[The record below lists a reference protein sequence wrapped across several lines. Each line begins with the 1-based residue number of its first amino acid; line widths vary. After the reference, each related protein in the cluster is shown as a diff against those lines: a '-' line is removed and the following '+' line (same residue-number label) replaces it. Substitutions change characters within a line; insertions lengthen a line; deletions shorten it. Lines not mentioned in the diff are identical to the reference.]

1 MMNANNTIFENEID
15 GQIDF
20 LKTYLPSVNPNC
32 NLDDIPNCIA
42 DNTINGNFI
51 MLKLEIPDLANVL
64 VQAIKALSAM
74 RIKGKSIPAN
84 IMLVALNEKK
94 AYLYHSFSFL
104 AQIERV
110 YGSGSNISKR
120 AVKDKKP
127 VAMFYYIIEEQ
138 AQQMVEAL
146 KTCKYTK
153 IHLDENC
160 IVGWATRYYRENKK
174 ARKAD
179 FIGDNSSNVKITGEI
194 RKPTHFKDY
203 IYAYKDESNERFRY
217 LMDMLNDFLDKKDL
231 GAFYTNRLYA
241 DKSLDLVRQAIKRV
255 PEGNDYVIIDR
266 CAGTGNLELG
276 MTDEELSHVI
286 VSTLEYYEYKVL
298 LETIGDKVRDI
309 VPPTESK
316 DTFNYGMVKGA
327 DALSEEFI
335 KSDMIMKYVND
346 PKCTIILF
354 ENPPYSDA
362 TSIEHQKLAQGK
374 MSSNK
379 WKTSYAVAEMKKDLK
394 AKGIKGTATND
405 LGNVFIWSAFKYYL
419 RQPTDSYIVYS
430 PAKYWKAQHLIS
442 KKLLGGYAFNRRH
455 FHTNIAATILV
466 ALWSNEDDN
475 TTESFSLHAYD
486 IDTAENKLVG
496 CGKVTFSRIHEMYS
510 QRYFDKRIMLG
521 DTPDGILCDKSG
533 YEISKDRSS
542 IRIRPTFNED
552 IIGYMAVYSS
562 GFDNPDNMSS
572 LLIAGRYDG
581 NGFFLRQDNYMEKLP
596 MFAASRYITY
606 NRQWTERGRVMKSAD
621 GAYTFIK
628 DSKKAFM
635 TAFLRK
641 CLLFTIF
648 EPQNHIISQHGSDGR
663 YYRNQLCLDTTNG
676 ATLASLEIGKMK
688 TTAEERELIALWEK
702 ILEEAKLTKEYD
714 KGLTYGLYQIRKELN
729 LTYKDAEGKTQYTYP
744 QLNDDIKLMAE
755 KVKDYYNANI
765 VPTLFK
771 YEFLK

>member
-1 MMNANNTIFENEID
+1 
-15 GQIDF
+15 
-20 LKTYLPSVNPNC
+20 
-32 NLDDIPNCIA
+32 
-42 DNTINGNFI
+42 
-51 MLKLEIPDLANVL
+51 
-64 VQAIKALSAM
+64 
-74 RIKGKSIPAN
+74 
-84 IMLVALNEKK
+84 
-94 AYLYHSFSFL
+94 
-104 AQIERV
+104 
-110 YGSGSNISKR
+110 
-120 AVKDKKP
+120 
-127 VAMFYYIIEEQ
+127 
-138 AQQMVEAL
+138 
-146 KTCKYTK
+146 
-153 IHLDENC
+153 
-160 IVGWATRYYRENKK
+160 
-174 ARKAD
+174 
-179 FIGDNSSNVKITGEI
+179 
-194 RKPTHFKDY
+194 
-203 IYAYKDESNERFRY
+203 
-217 LMDMLNDFLDKKDL
+217 
-231 GAFYTNRLYA
+231 
-241 DKSLDLVRQAIKRV
+241 
-255 PEGNDYVIIDR
+255 
-266 CAGTGNLELG
+266 
-276 MTDEELSHVI
+276 
-286 VSTLEYYEYKVL
+286 
-298 LETIGDKVRDI
+298 
-309 VPPTESK
+309 
-316 DTFNYGMVKGA
+316 
-327 DALSEEFI
+327 
-335 KSDMIMKYVND
+335 
-346 PKCTIILF
+346 
-354 ENPPYSDA
+354 
-362 TSIEHQKLAQGK
+362 
-374 MSSNK
+374 
-379 WKTSYAVAEMKKDLK
+379 
-394 AKGIKGTATND
+394 
-405 LGNVFIWSAFKYYL
+405 
-419 RQPTDSYIVYS
+419 VYS